1 MLSYRHVFHAG
12 NHADVLK
19 HTVLLAV
26 LDYFNQKDKP
36 YWLIDTH
43 AGAGGYR
50 LDAGRATTH
59 AEFNDGIGRLWNR
72 TDLPPLLARYVA
84 AVRLDNADGK
94 PRRYPGSPL
103 LALRTLRPAD
113 RLRLFELHPAD
124 VKLLGQAIAG
134 AAPDAQK
141 RVQIKQED
149 GFAGMKA
156 LLPPPPRR
164 GLVLIDPAYEDKR
177 DYLQVVTAVKEG
189 LQRFATGTF
198 MVWYPLLQKNE
209 SIALAGKLK
218 KLAPDWLNATLTVQ
232 APAPDGPG
240 MHGSGVFLVNPPWTL
255 AAALKETLPWLVDVL
270 KVGAGPPQAD
280 APPVGGSEPLLRA
293 RGANKVG
300 AGETAGFTLETSG
313 S

>member
-19 HTVLLAV
+19 HAMLLAV

-36 YWLIDTH
+36 WWLIDTH

-59 AEFNDGIGRLWNR
+59 AEYADGIGRLWNR

-84 AVRLDNADGK
+84 AVRVDNPDGK
-94 PRRYPGSPL
+94 LRRYPGSPL
-103 LALRTLRPAD
+103 FALRAMRPAD
-113 RLRLFELHPAD
+113 KLRLFELHPAD
-124 VKLLGQAIAG
+124 VKLLAQNIAA

-141 RVQIKQED
+141 RVAIRQED
-149 GFAGMKA
+149 GFTGMKA

-177 DYLQVVTAVKEG
+177 DYLQVVTAIKEG

-209 SIALAGKLK
+209 SITLAGKLK
-218 KLAPDWLNATLTVQ
+218 KVAPEWLNATLTVQ
-232 APAPDGPG
+232 APASDGMG

-255 AAALKETLPWLVDVL
+255 AAALKDTLPWLVEVL
-270 KVGAGPPQAD
+270 KVGADG
-280 APPVGGSEPLLRA
+280 
-293 RGANKVG
+293 
-300 AGETAGFTLETSG
+300 TAGFSLETSAQ
-313 S
+313 

>member
-19 HTVLLAV
+19 HAVLLAAIDH
-26 LDYFNQKDKP
+26 LNRKDKP
-36 YWLIDTH
+36 YWVIDTH

-59 AEFNDGIGRLWNR
+59 AEFTDGIGRIWER

-84 AVRLDNADGK
+84 AVRTDNADGK
-94 PRRYPGSPL
+94 LRRYPGSPL
-103 LALRTLRPAD
+103 LALRAMRSID

-124 VKLLGQAIAG
+124 VKLLGQNL
-134 AAPDAQK
+134 AAATADAQQ

-177 DYLQVVTAVKEG
+177 DYAAVVTAVKEG
-189 LQRFATGTF
+189 LVRFATGSF

-218 KLAPDWLNATLTVQ
+218 KLAPDWLNCTLTVQ
-232 APAPDGPG
+232 PPSADGMG

-255 AAALKETLPWLVDVL
+255 AAALKDTLPWLAQTL
-270 KVGAGPPQAD
+270 
-280 APPVGGSEPLLRA
+280 
-293 RGANKVG
+293 KVG

>member
-19 HTVLLAV
+19 HAVLLAV

-50 LDAGRATTH
+50 LDTGRATTH
-59 AEFNDGIGRLWNR
+59 AEYADGIGRLWDR
-72 TDLPPLLARYVA
+72 KELPPLLARYVE
-84 AVRLDNADGK
+84 AVRADNPDGK
-94 PRRYPGSPL
+94 LRRYPGSPL
-103 LALRTLRPAD
+103 LALRAMRTAD
-113 RLRLFELHPAD
+113 KLRLFELHPAD
-124 VKLLGQAIAG
+124 VKLLAQNITG

-141 RVQIKQED
+141 RVAIKQED
-149 GFAGMKA
+149 GFTGMKA
-156 LLPPPPRR
+156 LLPPPSRR

-209 SIALAGKLK
+209 SITLAGKLK
-218 KLAPDWLNATLTVQ
+218 KVAPEWLNATLTVQ
-232 APAPDGPG
+232 APSPDGVG
-240 MHGSGVFLVNPPWTL
+240 MHGSGLFIVNPPWTL
-255 AAALKETLPWLVDVL
+255 AAALKDALPWLAETL
-270 KVGAGPPQAD
+270 AIEHAGAGWTVQD
-280 APPVGGSEPLLRA
+280 S
-293 RGANKVG
+293 NQ
-300 AGETAGFTLETSG
+300 
-313 S
+313 

>member
-19 HTVLLAV
+19 HSVLLAV

-59 AEFNDGIGRLWNR
+59 AEYADGIGRLWNR
-72 TDLPPLLARYVA
+72 TDLPPLLARYVE
-84 AVRLDNADGK
+84 AVRVDNPDGRIK
-94 PRRYPGSPL
+94 RYPGSPL
-103 LALRTLRPAD
+103 LALRAMRPAD
-113 RLRLFELHPAD
+113 KLRLFELHPAD
-124 VKLLGQAIAG
+124 VKLLAQNITG

-141 RVQIKQED
+141 RVAIKQED
-149 GFAGMKA
+149 GFTGMKA
-156 LLPPPPRR
+156 LLPPPSRR

-177 DYLQVVTAVKEG
+177 DYLQVVTAIKEG

-209 SIALAGKLK
+209 SITLAGKLK
-218 KLAPDWLNATLTVQ
+218 KLAPEWLNATLTVQ
-232 APAPDGPG
+232 PPAADGMG
-240 MHGSGVFLVNPPWTL
+240 MHGSGVFLINPPWTL
-255 AAALKETLPWLVDVL
+255 TAALKDTLPWLAETL
-270 KVGAGPPQAD
+270 AIEAAGAGWTVQD
-280 APPVGGSEPLLRA
+280 
-293 RGANKVG
+293 NNQ
-300 AGETAGFTLETSG
+300 
-313 S
+313 

>member
-19 HTVLLAV
+19 HAVLLAV
-26 LDYFNQKDKP
+26 LDYLNQKDKP
-36 YWLIDTH
+36 YWVIDTH

-50 LDAGRATTH
+50 FDTGRSRTH
-59 AEFNDGIGRLWNR
+59 AEYRDGIGRLWDR
-72 TDLPPLLARYVA
+72 QDLPSLLAAYVA
-84 AVRLDNADGK
+84 VVRSDNPDG
-94 PRRYPGSPL
+94 RLTRYPGSPL
-103 LALRTLRPAD
+103 LALRAMRTAD

-124 VKLLGQAIAG
+124 VKLLAQNLAG

-141 RVQIKQED
+141 RVAIKQED
-149 GFAGMKA
+149 GFAGLKA

-164 GLVLIDPAYEDKR
+164 GLILIDPAYEDKR
-177 DYLQVVTAVKEG
+177 DYAQVVTAVKDG

-209 SIALAGKLK
+209 SITLAGKLK
-218 KLAPDWLNATLTVQ
+218 KLAPDWLNLTLTVQ
-232 APAPDGPG
+232 PPSPDGMG

-255 AAALKETLPWLVDVL
+255 AAELKEMLPWLADTL
-270 KVGAGPPQAD
+270 AIEKVGAG
-280 APPVGGSEPLLRA
+280 G
-293 RGANKVG
+293 
-300 AGETAGFTLETSG
+300 TAGFTLETSG

>member
-19 HTVLLAV
+19 HAVLLAV

-59 AEFNDGIGRLWNR
+59 AEYADGVGRLWNR
-72 TDLPPLLARYVA
+72 TDLPPLLARYVE
-84 AVRLDNADGK
+84 AVRIDNPDGK
-94 PRRYPGSPL
+94 IKRYPGSPL
-103 LALRTLRPAD
+103 LALRAMRPAD
-113 RLRLFELHPAD
+113 KLRLFELHPAD
-124 VKLLGQAIAG
+124 VKLLAQNIAA

-141 RVQIKQED
+141 RVAIKQED
-149 GFAGMKA
+149 GFTGMKA
-156 LLPPPPRR
+156 LLPPPSRR

-177 DYLQVVTAVKEG
+177 DYLQVVTAIKEG

-209 SIALAGKLK
+209 SITLAGKLK

-232 APAPDGPG
+232 PPSADGMG

-255 AAALKETLPWLVDVL
+255 AAALKDTLPWLVEVL
-270 KVGAGPPQAD
+270 KVGADG
-280 APPVGGSEPLLRA
+280 
-293 RGANKVG
+293 
-300 AGETAGFTLETSG
+300 TAGFTLETSAQ
-313 S
+313 

>member
-19 HTVLLAV
+19 HAVLLAV

-36 YWLIDTH
+36 YWVIDTH

-59 AEFNDGIGRLWNR
+59 AEFNDGVGRLWDR
-72 TDLPPLLARYVA
+72 ADLPPLLARHVE
-84 AVRLDNADGK
+84 AVRTDNADGK
-94 PRRYPGSPL
+94 LRRYPGSPL
-103 LALRTLRPAD
+103 IALRAMRPAD
-113 RLRLFELHPAD
+113 KLRLFELHPAD

-134 AAPDAQK
+134 AASDAPK

-156 LLPPPPRR
+156 LLPPPSRR
-164 GLVLIDPAYEDKR
+164 GLVLIDPSYEDKR
-177 DYLQVVTAVKEG
+177 DYAAVVTAGTEG

-209 SIALAGKLK
+209 SITLAGKLK

-232 APAPDGPG
+232 PPSADGVG

-255 AAALKETLPWLVDVL
+255 AAALKETLPWLAEKL
-270 KVGAGPPQAD
+270 KV
-280 APPVGGSEPLLRA
+280 SS
-293 RGANKVG
+293 
-300 AGETAGFTLETSG
+300 GETAGFSLETSG
-313 S
+313 G

>member
-19 HTVLLAV
+19 HAVLLAV

-43 AGAGGYR
+43 AGAGLYR

-59 AEFNDGIGRLWNR
+59 AEYADGIGRLWNR
-72 TDLPPLLARYVA
+72 TDLPPLLARYVE
-84 AVRLDNADGK
+84 AVRIDNPDDK
-94 PRRYPGSPL
+94 IKRYPGSPL
-103 LALRTLRPAD
+103 LALRAMRPAD
-113 RLRLFELHPAD
+113 KLRLFELHPAD
-124 VKLLGQAIAG
+124 VKLLAQNIAG

-141 RVQIKQED
+141 RVAIKQED
-149 GFAGMKA
+149 GFTGMKA
-156 LLPPPPRR
+156 LLPPPSRR

-177 DYLQVVTAVKEG
+177 DYLQVVTTVKEG
-189 LQRFATGTF
+189 LQRFATGSF

-209 SIALAGKLK
+209 SITLAGKLK

-232 APAPDGPG
+232 APASDGLG

-255 AAALKETLPWLVDVL
+255 AAALKDTLPWLVDVL
-270 KVGAGPPQAD
+270 KVGAG
-280 APPVGGSEPLLRA
+280 G
-293 RGANKVG
+293 
-300 AGETAGFTLETSG
+300 TASYSLETSAQ
-313 S
+313 

>member
-26 LDYFNQKDKP
+26 LDHFNQKDKP

-50 LDAGRATTH
+50 LDAGRAMTH
-59 AEFNDGIGRLWNR
+59 AEFTDGIGRLWHRVNDG
-72 TDLPPLLARYVA
+72 DLPPLLARYVA
-84 AVRLDNADGK
+84 AVRTDNADGK
-94 PRRYPGSPL
+94 LRRYPGSPL
-103 LALRTLRPAD
+103 LALRALRPAD

-141 RVQIKQED
+141 RVAIRQED

-209 SIALAGKLK
+209 SITLAGKLK
-218 KLAPDWLNATLTVQ
+218 KLAPDWLNCTLTVQ
-232 APAPDGPG
+232 PPSADGMG

-255 AAALKETLPWLVDVL
+255 AAALKDTLPWLAQTL
-270 KVGAGPPQAD
+270 
-280 APPVGGSEPLLRA
+280 
-293 RGANKVG
+293 KVG

>member
-19 HTVLLAV
+19 HAVLLAV

-59 AEFNDGIGRLWNR
+59 AEYADGVGRLWNR
-72 TDLPPLLARYVA
+72 TDLPPLLARYVE
-84 AVRLDNADGK
+84 AVRIDNPDGK
-94 PRRYPGSPL
+94 IKRYPGSPL
-103 LALRTLRPAD
+103 LALRAMRPAD
-113 RLRLFELHPAD
+113 KLRLFELHPAD
-124 VKLLGQAIAG
+124 VKLLAQNIAG

-141 RVQIKQED
+141 RVAIKQED
-149 GFAGMKA
+149 GFTGMKA
-156 LLPPPPRR
+156 LLPPPSRR

-209 SIALAGKLK
+209 SITLAGKLK
-218 KLAPDWLNATLTVQ
+218 KIAPEWLNATLTVQ
-232 APAPDGPG
+232 SPSADGMG

-255 AAALKETLPWLVDVL
+255 AAALKDTLPWLVEAL
-270 KVGAGPPQAD
+270 KVGADG
-280 APPVGGSEPLLRA
+280 
-293 RGANKVG
+293 
-300 AGETAGFTLETSG
+300 TAGFTLETSG

>member
-19 HTVLLAV
+19 HAVLLAV

-59 AEFNDGIGRLWNR
+59 AEYADGVGRLWNR
-72 TDLPPLLARYVA
+72 TDLPPLLARYVE
-84 AVRLDNADGK
+84 AVRIDNPDGK
-94 PRRYPGSPL
+94 IKRYPGSPL
-103 LALRTLRPAD
+103 LALRAMRPAD
-113 RLRLFELHPAD
+113 KLRLFELHPAD
-124 VKLLGQAIAG
+124 VKLLAQNIAG

-141 RVQIKQED
+141 RVAIKQED
-149 GFAGMKA
+149 GFTGMKA
-156 LLPPPPRR
+156 LLPPPSRR

-209 SIALAGKLK
+209 SITLAGKLK
-218 KLAPDWLNATLTVQ
+218 KIAPEWLNATLTVQ
-232 APAPDGPG
+232 SPSADGMG
-240 MHGSGVFLVNPPWTL
+240 MHGSGVFIINPPWTL
-255 AAALKETLPWLVDVL
+255 AAALKDTLPWLVEAL
-270 KVGAGPPQAD
+270 KVGADG
-280 APPVGGSEPLLRA
+280 
-293 RGANKVG
+293 
-300 AGETAGFTLETSG
+300 TAGFTLETSG

>member
-19 HTVLLAV
+19 HAVLLAV
-26 LDYFNQKDKP
+26 LAYLNRKDKP
-36 YWLIDTH
+36 YWVIDTH

-50 LDAGRATTH
+50 FDIGRSKTH
-59 AEFNDGIGRLWNR
+59 AEYEDGIGRLWER
-72 TDLPPLLARYVA
+72 KDLPPLLAAYVA
-84 AVRLDNADGK
+84 AVRADNPDGRLK
-94 PRRYPGSPL
+94 RYPGSPL
-103 LALRTLRPAD
+103 LAFAAMRPAD

-124 VKLLGQAIAG
+124 VKLLAQNITA

-141 RVQIKQED
+141 RVQIRQED

-164 GLVLIDPAYEDKR
+164 GLIVLDPAYEDKR
-177 DYLQVVTAVKEG
+177 DYAQVATAVKEG

-209 SIALAGKLK
+209 SITLAGKLK
-218 KLAPDWLNATLTVQ
+218 KFAPDWLNATLTVQ
-232 APAPDGPG
+232 PPAPDGMG

-255 AAALKETLPWLVDVL
+255 AGELKETLPWLADVL
-270 KVGAGPPQAD
+270 KVGADG
-280 APPVGGSEPLLRA
+280 
-293 RGANKVG
+293 
-300 AGETAGFTLETSG
+300 TAGFSLETSG

>member
-19 HTVLLAV
+19 HAVLLAV

-59 AEFNDGIGRLWNR
+59 AEYADGVGRLWER
-72 TDLPPLLARYVA
+72 SDLPPLLARYVA
-84 AVRLDNADGK
+84 AVRIDNTDGK
-94 PRRYPGSPL
+94 LRRYPGSPL
-103 LALRTLRPAD
+103 LALRAMRPAD
-113 RLRLFELHPAD
+113 KLRLFELHPAD
-124 VKLLGQAIAG
+124 VKLLAQNIAG

-141 RVQIKQED
+141 RVAIKQED
-149 GFAGMKA
+149 GFTGMKA

-164 GLVLIDPAYEDKR
+164 GLMLIDPAYEDKR

-209 SIALAGKLK
+209 SITLAGKLK
-218 KLAPDWLNATLTVQ
+218 KVAPDWLNATLTVQ
-232 APAPDGPG
+232 APTPDGMG
-240 MHGSGVFLVNPPWTL
+240 MHGSGVFIVNPPWTL
-255 AAALKETLPWLVDVL
+255 AAALKDTLPWLAEVL
-270 KVGAGPPQAD
+270 KVGANGD
-280 APPVGGSEPLLRA
+280 NR
-293 RGANKVG
+293 
-300 AGETAGFTLETSG
+300 TASYSLETSAQ
-313 S
+313 